1 MTFALTSH
9 PQTLNI
15 ALTLVAVA
23 MGMMITAQ
31 SGINSQLR
39 MALGHPVVAAT
50 VSFLV
55 GTAGLIFVWMVMRV
69 PMPDMKHASA
79 VPLWGWTG
87 GLLGAAY
94 ITGAVVLAP
103 RLGAAVLI
111 ASVMA
116 GQLVAALLLDH
127 FGLLGFV
134 RQSLTPTRLA
144 GAALLLAGVFLIQRR

>member
-1 MTFALTSH
+1 
-9 PQTLNI
+9 
-15 ALTLVAVA
+15 

-31 SGINSQLR
+31 AGINSQLR

-50 VSFLV
+50 VSFVVGTIGLILV
-55 GTAGLIFVWMVMRV
+55 GLMLRV
-69 PMPDMKHASA
+69 PVPDMKQASA

-116 GQLVAALLLDH
+116 GQLTAALLLDH

-134 RQSLTPTRLA
+134 RQSITPARLT
-144 GAALLLAGVFLIQRR
+144 GAALLLAGVYLIQRR